1 MKIKLLSPLQ
11 LNLQKGKRVQVS
23 CEENILEAFNTMFI
37 HVFANSKS
45 IILTSLAHIFQ
56 SSWIKNALTFVLYT
70 KYKRHEL
77 LYRSAKSHKI
87 NCILLALQQLIYKK
101 IHFHKTSFL
110 LRCTKRET
118 VWTQRHTMKMEM
130 EEATT
135 SLAVIYVIVLV
146 WNTPRHSKIFTQKY
160 I

>member
-1 MKIKLLSPLQ
+1 
-11 LNLQKGKRVQVS
+11 
-23 CEENILEAFNTMFI
+23 MFI
-37 HVFANSKS
+37 YKFAISQS

-77 LYRSAKSHKI
+77 LYRSVKSHKI

-118 VWTQRHTMKMEM
+118 VWTQRHTMKME
-130 EEATT
+130 EATT

-146 WNTPRHSKIFTQKY
+146 WNTRRDSKIFTQKF
-160 I
+160 INLSNNASTW